1 MWVFGYGSLMWNGWE
16 AEFGCLRSTVADL
29 PGYQRVFNKA
39 SVRNW
44 GTRTVPGPTLNLM
57 TADGACRGMAFEFP
71 DQASGAIEIY
81 LREREGRDF
90 ALRKKMIRLNE
101 GGDVT
106 AIVPLYEGTNLVRAT
121 TTEEIAVLV
130 LRASGTNGSCASYV
144 IGISDKLRAMDI
156 DDPAVNALRRAVEKI
171 NNRS

>member
-1 MWVFGYGSLMWNGWE
+1 MWVFGYGSLMWDGWE
-16 AEFGCLRSTVADL
+16 AEFGCLRSTMADL